1 MMLFWILIA
10 IAAGL
15 ANPFQSG
22 TNAELNKQLGTPL
35 WAGIVVYGTGLAALL
50 LLEAVV
56 RQPIPAHERVSA
68 VPVWAWFG
76 GLISIV
82 PTLVGL
88 VLAQRLGA
96 SIFTGLSVTAA
107 LACSIALDHFAV
119 IGFRQHSASPAR
131 LAGCALMVA
140 GLWIVA
146 RT

>member
-1 MMLFWILIA
+1 MTLLLMLVA

-22 TNAELNKQLGTPL
+22 TNAELNRQLGSPL
-35 WAGIVVYGTGLAALL
+35 WAGIVVYSSGLVALL
-50 LLEAVV
+50 LLQAVL
-56 RQPIPAHERVSA
+56 RQPIPAHDRVSV

-88 VLAQRLGA
+88 ILAQRLGA

-107 LACSIALDHFAV
+107 LVCSIALDQFGA

-131 LAGCALMVA
+131 LAGCALMIA
-140 GLWIVA
+140 GLWIVS